1 MYITLP
7 SNSSKAYFPKNTAS
21 NFFTQL
27 PQPLTF
33 GEDYEVGLA
42 EIQFD
47 NTYANVRGA
56 WFEYET
62 YEYGPEH
69 PRLLDFQR
77 VEVPDGLFDSNRS
90 FASAL
95 NAIARNVL
103 EGEEREASSSPPP
116 PRGRRRRRR
125 GSRRDNELLPYD
137 DDDDEYDDDNNPL
150 LFSYNP
156 STKRMALRLSRNGS
170 VLRLG
175 AALQGI
181 LGAKK
186 TEFRGPC
193 DHVCP
198 RAMDVGQRVQ
208 SLFVYSDLAA
218 PRTVGDRVVPLLRT
232 LPPTDKRRDMA
243 YFLFEN
249 PHYVELARNNFDTI
263 HLLLTSDKGEPISF
277 ESGQTIATLHFRRKR
292 LV

>member
-56 WFEYET
+56 WFEYER

-69 PRLLDFQR
+69 PRLLGFQR

-95 NAIARNVL
+95 NAMARDAL
-103 EGEEREASSSPPP
+103 EGEEEASSAPR
-116 PRGRRRRRR
+116 RGRRRR
-125 GSRRDNELLPYD
+125 GWRDNELPYD
-137 DDDDEYDDDNNPL
+137 DDDDDDDADAEPL

-193 DHVCP
+193 DHVCE

-263 HLLLTSDKGEPISF
+263 HILLTSDKGEPISF